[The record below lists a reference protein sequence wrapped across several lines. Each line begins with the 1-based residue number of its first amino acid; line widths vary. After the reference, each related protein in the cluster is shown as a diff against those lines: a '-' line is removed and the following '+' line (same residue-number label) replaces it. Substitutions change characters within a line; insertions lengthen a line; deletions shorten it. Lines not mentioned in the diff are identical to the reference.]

1 MKNLVSIW
9 TLIIILSGF
18 VISSCDEPYE
28 DQVPETFFM
37 IQVNPDQIHM
47 YNSGDSEGVRLDPL
61 VNDSIKVEVSVTY
74 SAPLHGIVKFVKN
87 EGWFYVPQTD
97 FFGVDNIIYSVCTN
111 GDCYSASITMVV
123 EQPLDL
129 NTCGFEIANE
139 SVEINHDEYIEI
151 RIFDNDTVCPY
162 MGSSIFAPEKGTFTT
177 YTYSG
182 TFRNTVYVYYPPKGY
197 VGSDTF
203 KYRLF
208 TDNGFIEAHCNITIK

>member
-1 MKNLVSIW
+1 
-9 TLIIILSGF
+9 
-18 VISSCDEPYE
+18 
-28 DQVPETFFM
+28 
-37 IQVNPDQIHM
+37 
-47 YNSGDSEGVRLDPL
+47 
-61 VNDSIKVEVSVTY
+61 
-74 SAPLHGIVKFVKN
+74 
-87 EGWFYVPQTD
+87 
-97 FFGVDNIIYSVCTN
+97 
-111 GDCYSASITMVV
+111 MVV

-129 NTCGFEIANE
+129 NTCGFEIVNE

-151 RIFDNDTVCPY
+151 RIFDNDSVCPY
-162 MGSSIFAPEKGTFTT
+162 MGSTIFAPEKGTFTT